1 MSQSYKEKLIDPIW
15 DCLAEIIVLTHVVYN
30 RWINSQ
36 RKSAAGWGSTVDTTV
51 ATEALVAWSARFNR
65 FPTAAD
71 SPTKNDIPNF
81 DTGNLV
87 LEVDSQADDVTSGEG
102 GNGRRTI
109 VVISS
114 GVESSRVMPLG
125 NVTRSVKVEARGSG
139 VALIH
144 LLTRHVTTN
153 LRHLVAENEDESSN
167 SKRRNNVAIHLEP
180 RLEFSGRDSS
190 EIRVLSCQR

>member
-1 MSQSYKEKLIDPIW
+1 M
-15 DCLAEIIVLTHVVYN
+15 
-30 RWINSQ
+30 
-36 RKSAAGWGSTVDTTV
+36 DTTV

-87 LEVDSQADDVTSGEG
+87 LEVDSQADDVTSGES